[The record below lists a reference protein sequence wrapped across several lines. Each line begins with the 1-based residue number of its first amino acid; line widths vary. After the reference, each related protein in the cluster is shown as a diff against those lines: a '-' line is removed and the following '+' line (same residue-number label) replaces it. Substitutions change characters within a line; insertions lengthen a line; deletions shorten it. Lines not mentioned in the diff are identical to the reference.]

1 MKDVLKCLY
10 SILFKFDFLCIKMT
24 SKKAFLQISFA
35 WLFAVIVGGFI
46 LFLAIYASTKIIKT
60 EQTALDAE
68 TAKEIGVLLN
78 PLETGFETGK
88 KNSITL
94 PAETRIYN
102 RCNNDG
108 IFGRQIIKISQKS
121 FDRWTETNVNV
132 GFSNKYIFSEDFV
145 EGKKFFLFS
154 KPFEFP
160 FKVTDLIYLISSD
173 KKYCFINPPEE
184 VDDEISDLNQENLFI
199 GNCPENS
206 IKVCFDSE
214 NCDISVNYGGRYVDK
229 NNETMYFHSDSLMY
243 AAIFSDKEVY
253 ECQLKRVMQRA
264 EQLTL
269 LYKDKAEFI
278 SREECNS
285 NLNSDLLELGNLENG
300 LSSSENL
307 NNYMIN
313 LADNMQKKNNLAECK
328 LW

>member
-1 MKDVLKCLY
+1 MKNKG
-10 SILFKFDFLCIKMT
+10 
-24 SKKAFLQISFA
+24 ALQISFA
-35 WLFAVIVGGFI
+35 WLFAIIIGGFI
-46 LFLAIYASTKIIKT
+46 LFLAIFASTKIVKT
-60 EQTALDAE
+60 EQTSLDAK

-88 KNSITL
+88 KNSITF

-102 RCNNDG
+102 RCNNNDV
-108 IFGRQIIKISQKS
+108 FGRQIIKISQKS
-121 FDRWTETNVNV
+121 FDRWTNTDVNV
-132 GFSNKYIFSEDFV
+132 GFSNKYIFSENFV

-160 FKVTDLIYLISSD
+160 FKVTDTIYLISSE
-173 KKYCFINPPEE
+173 KKYCFTDSPEE
-184 VDDEISDLNQENLFI
+184 IEDEISDLNQENLFTE
-199 GNCPENS
+199 NCPMNS
-206 IKVCFDSE
+206 VKVCFNSE
-214 NCDISVNYGGRYVDK
+214 NCDVFVNYGGRYVNK
-229 NNETMYFHSDSLMY
+229 NNKSMYFHSDALMY

-264 EQLTL
+264 QQLTL

-285 NLNSDLLELGNLENG
+285 NLDSNLLELGNLENG
-300 LSSSENL
+300 LNSSENL

-313 LADNMQKKNNLAECK
+313 LADNMDKKNDLAECK

>member
-1 MKDVLKCLY
+1 MK
-10 SILFKFDFLCIKMT
+10 T
-24 SKKAFLQISFA
+24 NKKGFLQMSFA
-35 WLFAVIVGGFI
+35 WLFAIIIGGFI

-60 EQTALDAE
+60 EQIALDAE

-88 KNSITL
+88 KNSLIL
-94 PAETRIYN
+94 PAETRIHN
-102 RCNNDG
+102 RCNNNG
-108 IFGRQIIKISQKS
+108 VFGRQIIRISQKS
-121 FDRWTETNVNV
+121 FGEWTDTNVDV
-132 GFSNKYIFSEDFV
+132 GFSNKYIFSEDSV

-160 FKVTDLIYLISSD
+160 FKITDLIYLTSSE
-173 KKYCFINPPEE
+173 KKYCFFNAPEDIE
-184 VDDEISDLNQENLFI
+184 DEISDLNQENLLTE
-199 GNCPENS
+199 NCPENS
-206 IKVCFDSE
+206 VKVCFDSE
-214 NCDISVNYGGRYVDK
+214 DCEINVNYGSRYVDK
-229 NNETMYFHSDSLMY
+229 NNERMYFNEDALMY

-264 EQLTL
+264 KELSL

-278 SREECNS
+278 SREQCNS
-285 NLNSDLLELGNLENG
+285 NLNSDLLELGNLEG
-300 LSSSENL
+300 SLRGSENL

-313 LADNMQKKNNLAECK
+313 LAENMQKKNNLAECK

>member
-1 MKDVLKCLY
+1 MKN
-10 SILFKFDFLCIKMT
+10 
-24 SKKAFLQISFA
+24 KKGFLQISFA
-35 WLFAVIVGGFI
+35 WLFAIIVGGFI

-60 EQTALDAE
+60 EQTVLDAE
-68 TAKEIGVLLN
+68 TAKEIGILLN

-94 PAETRIYN
+94 PSETRIYN
-102 RCNNDG
+102 RCNTNG
-108 IFGRQIIKISQKS
+108 FFGRQIIKISQKS
-121 FDRWTETNVNV
+121 FEKWTNTNVDV

-154 KPFEFP
+154 KPFKFP
-160 FKVTDLIYLISSD
+160 FKVTDVIYLISSE
-173 KKYCFINPPEE
+173 KKYCFMNPPEE
-184 VDDEISDLNQENLFI
+184 IEDEISDLNQENLFTE
-199 GNCPENS
+199 NCPTNS
-206 IKVCFDSE
+206 VKVCFDSG
-214 NCDISVNYGGRYVDK
+214 NCDISVNYGGKYVDK
-229 NNETMYFHSDSLMY
+229 NEETMYFDNDALMY

-264 EQLTL
+264 QQLTL
-269 LYKDKAEFI
+269 IYKDKAEFI
-278 SREECNS
+278 SRESCDS
-285 NLNSDLLELGNLENG
+285 NLNSELLELGNLENG

-313 LADNMQKKNNLAECK
+313 IADNLDQKNNLAECK